1 MITRLLSCFVY
12 WETWERRRQT
22 RSPLW
27 KSSVNFGYKIVG
39 YPSYYFGNM
48 LRLSIS
54 EPALEL
60 HSRAVPNVEAH
71 YHVKGPNTGRN
82 SWRKAERKHM
92 LRLGLGLSFR

>member
-60 HSRAVPNVEAH
+60 HSRAAPIVRGITTQSVLTQGKIPEE
-71 YHVKGPNTGRN
+71 GRTGKKTN
-82 SWRKAERKHM
+82 D
-92 LRLGLGLSFR
+92 FTF